1 MSDTEPKSTI
11 EIYNAMCI
19 NPSRWKPWHTFVYI
33 DSVQYLADNIFE
45 RRGIRPWGWKEL
57 PAIDS
62 GYTAIVCRI
71 RKRSLEDFLMAME
84 ELQRKM
90 IICGYNDYE
99 AFCRK
104 IIDAIGQE
112 DDTDAD

>member
-1 MSDTEPKSTI
+1 MSDTESKTTI
-11 EIYNAMCI
+11 EIFNAVCV
-19 NPSRWKPWHTFVYI
+19 NPSRWKPWHTFIYI

-45 RRGIRPWGWKEL
+45 KYGIHPRGWREM

-62 GYTAIVCRI
+62 AYSAIRCRI
-71 RKRSLEDFLMAME
+71 RKRSLSDFLMAME

-90 IICGYNDYE
+90 IICGYSDYE

-104 IIDAIGQE
+104 IIDALGQE
-112 DDTDAD
+112 DDTDDD